1 MYLPVRK
8 GDTWIQ
14 WGELVNLVI
23 PASVTLSIQ
32 LGARVAGILSP
43 SRILVPFGVSKI
55 TVTVGVGYGCKP
67 YVYEQSARACIVYWH
82 E

>member
-43 SRILVPFGVSKI
+43 SRILVSFGVSKI

-67 YVYEQSARACIVYWH
+67 NVYEQSARACIVYWH